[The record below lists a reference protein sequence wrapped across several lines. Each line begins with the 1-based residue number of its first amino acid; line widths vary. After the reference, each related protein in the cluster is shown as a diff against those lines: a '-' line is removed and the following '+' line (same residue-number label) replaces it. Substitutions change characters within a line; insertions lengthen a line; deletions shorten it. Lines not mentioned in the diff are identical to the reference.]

1 MGLLR
6 FALDTM
12 NRRVLEWLQGEIQSW
27 EREGLLSPE
36 QASWLRRRYH
46 PGECRPLIPLLLSIF
61 GGLLIGLGVV
71 LLLAHNWD
79 QIPRWGRLVVAY
91 LPLMAAIVIAARV
104 VVGSRHVTVAA
115 QESAGLFLFLTMG
128 ATLSLVAQSYH
139 IGGSFRHLLLLWMGL
154 ALLTIYAL
162 DATAPALLYLIG
174 ITVWTILQ
182 RSEEAL
188 PYGYWGLLAALLPY
202 GMMLIRG
209 KDRRAVWLSWGL
221 GTSASVALGFSLQ
234 GEGPM
239 PWLLGY
245 LLFFAILMMSFAAP
259 ATSESNLSLSPDW
272 AWPLFFLGA
281 SGLGGVGW
289 MLAFSSVWE
298 ETTASEFWDPDIS
311 RFDRVMGA
319 LFLFLL
325 VLGAAVTIVKVWR
338 RSDWPIRLGGLFSL
352 LTILLV
358 ELHLQY
364 EAPALIVAVVNL
376 FLVGWSAAIV
386 GGAVRRLRTGLLN
399 AGLLLFCALVAA
411 RFFDA
416 DLSYL
421 VRGIVFVALG
431 VLFLIVNRWMARQR
445 GVS

>member
-1 MGLLR
+1 LGLLR
-6 FALDTM
+6 FASDTM
-12 NRRVLEWLQGEIQSW
+12 NRRVLEWLQGEIESW

-36 QASWLRRRYH
+36 QAFSLRRRYH
-46 PGECRPLIPLLLSIF
+46 PGERRPLIPLLLSIF

-79 QIPRWGRLVVAY
+79 QIPRWGRVVVAY
-91 LPLMAAIVIAARV
+91 LPLVAAIVIAARV
-104 VVGSRHVTVAA
+104 MPGSGPVTVAA
-115 QESAGLFLFLTMG
+115 QEGAGLFLFLTMG

-139 IGGSFRHLLLLWMGL
+139 MGGSFRHLLLLWMGL
-154 ALLTIYAL
+154 ALPTIYAL
-162 DATAPALLYLIG
+162 DAAATALLYLIG

-182 RSEEAL
+182 RSEGAP
-188 PYGYWGLLAALLPY
+188 PYGYWGLVAALLPY
-202 GMMLIRG
+202 GMMLIRE

-221 GTSASVALGFSLQ
+221 GISASVALGFSLQ
-234 GEGPM
+234 GDGPM

-245 LLFFAILMMSFAAP
+245 LLFFAILMMRFAAP
-259 ATSESNLSLSPDW
+259 ATSESNLSLSTDW
-272 AWPLFFLGA
+272 AWPLFFIGA
-281 SGLGGVGW
+281 SGLGWVGW

-298 ETTASEFWDPDIS
+298 ETTASEFWDPYLS
-311 RFDRVMGA
+311 RFDCVMGQ

-325 VLGAAVTIVKVWR
+325 VLGAAVTLVKVWQ

-364 EAPALIVAVVNL
+364 EAPALVMAVVNL
-376 FLVGWSAAIV
+376 FLVGWSTVIV
-386 GGAVRRLRTGLLN
+386 GSAVRRLRTGLLN

-416 DLSYL
+416 NLSYL

-431 VLFLIVNRWMARQR
+431 ILFLIVNRWMARQR